1 MRIMYLESALI
12 HTVINMS
19 RKKILLTRIKDIGPH
34 VAEKEINLKAIVMES
49 NAKDEQPQAS
59 GEAVAASGS
68 QSSSNNATLLVGDET
83 GCISLVIP
91 QYFAQHIRVGD
102 IIHFYQV
109 QVVMKKSRIYLWSAS
124 GKLERVGEFT
134 MLFKEAYNVSN
145 LSWTKDP
152 NNDDIWVRVQCHNG
166 YKVDLTSVSTLGAES
181 TSD

>member
-1 MRIMYLESALI
+1 
-12 HTVINMS
+12 MS

-49 NAKDEQPQAS
+49 NSKEDQPQAS
-59 GEAVAASGS
+59 GEAMTTSGS
-68 QSSSNNATLLVGDET
+68 QASSINATLLVGDET

-102 IIHFYQV
+102 IIQFYQV

-145 LSWTKDP
+145 LSWTKDVNNGDVWVP
-152 NNDDIWVRVQCHNG
+152 NRHPIKRANPLARA
-166 YKVDLTSVSTLGAES
+166 S
-181 TSD
+181 